1 MNVMTMSDPD
11 QQPPSLLVYVV
22 CRIEPDSSST
32 PCRILS
38 QLTREVAIMKRMDH
52 PNIVKL
58 FEVIETDST
67 LYLVMEYAAG
77 GAFPSIPYPLTPT
90 QQDYALCPN
99 AGPRVIL
106 TTLV

>member
-1 MNVMTMSDPD
+1 MRMSDTD
-11 QQPPSLLVYVV
+11 RQPPSLLVFVV
-22 CRIEPDSSST
+22 CRIESDSSST
-32 PCRILS
+32 PCCILS

-77 GAFPSIPYPLTPT
+77 GAFASIPYPLTPP
-90 QQDYALCPN
+90 QQVYALCLN
-99 AGPRVIL
+99 AGLRVIL